1 MPAYDKRMLNNQRLT
16 QQITQLMLLTNKYFD
31 EIMIMTD
38 RSRRQLTYIQHNRSK
53 NDQLTQLVLVMT
65 EYTAINGD
73 LDMKTMLMTCKIC
86 ALCNEASC
94 LIS

>member
-65 EYTAINGD
+65 EYTAINRD